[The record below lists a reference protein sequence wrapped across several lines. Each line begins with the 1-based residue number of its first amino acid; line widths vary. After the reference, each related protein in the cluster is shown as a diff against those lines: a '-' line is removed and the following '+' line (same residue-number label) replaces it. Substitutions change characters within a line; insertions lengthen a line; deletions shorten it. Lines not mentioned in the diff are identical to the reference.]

1 MVAIGRVYRQ
11 LNRADFML
19 RLSGLRSLAFLAVA
33 TAAVGNLTPAAAE
46 QRKGVFHPQV
56 AKLKNGMMVVVITN
70 RRAPVVR
77 HMVWYR
83 VGAADEPPGKSGIAH
98 FLEHLMFK
106 RTKSLKAGEFDRIIH
121 RNGGQ
126 QNAFTS
132 QDYTAYFQTV
142 AKDRLP
148 IVMRLEADRMTNLVI
163 EEKEVVA
170 ERKVVEEERRS
181 RTENRP
187 RSLLWEAARATLWRN
202 HPYGIPVIGWMHE
215 IHKLNRKDAL
225 EFYRRYY
232 RPNNAIL
239 IVGGDVTM
247 KDVLPLAKKYFGPI
261 KAGPIPPRIRPQEPP
276 SRTARRVTLRD
287 KRVARPRWGR
297 MYLGPSLNNAA
308 KKHAYALMVL
318 NQILGDSATSRLYEA
333 LVVKQKLATRAGSW
347 YDAGSFDDGEFG
359 LYINPRSGVS
369 VAKAEQAMNAEI
381 AKLLT
386 KGVTKEEVARAKQ
399 SMLDS
404 AIFARDNMYTGAMI
418 FGRALTTG
426 RTVEEVEAW
435 PQRISAVTVD
445 AVNAAARYV
454 LKDGRSVT
462 AILLPAKK
470 APTKKTT
477 AKKKGG

>member
-1 MVAIGRVYRQ
+1 MSKPSGSIFSGLCSVPLTLMALAVLAIAGSAAIG
-11 LNRADFML
+11 
-19 RLSGLRSLAFLAVA
+19 SL
-33 TAAVGNLTPAAAE
+33 PSAAAE
-46 QRKGVFHPQV
+46 ARKGVFHPQV

-106 RTKSLKAGEFDRIIH
+106 RTKSLKAGEFDRIVH

-132 QDYTAYFQTV
+132 QDYTAYYQTV
-142 AKDRLP
+142 AKDRLA

-163 EEKEVVA
+163 DQKEVAA
-170 ERKVVEEERRS
+170 ERKVIQEERRS
-181 RTENRP
+181 RTENKP
-187 RSLLWEAARATLWRN
+187 RSILWEAARATLWRN

-215 IHKLNRKDAL
+215 IEKLNRKDTLA
-225 EFYRRYY
+225 FYRRYY

-239 IVGGDVTM
+239 IVAGDVTM
-247 KDVLPLAKKYFGPI
+247 KQVLPLARKYYGPI
-261 KAGPIPPRIRPQEPP
+261 EAGPIPPRMRPQEPP

-308 KKHAYALMVL
+308 QKHAYALMVL

-333 LVVKQKLATRAGSW
+333 LVVKQKLATSAGSW
-347 YDAGSFDDGEFG
+347 YDGGSFDDGEFG
-359 LYINPRSGVS
+359 LYVNPRTGVS
-369 VAKAEQAMNAEI
+369 VARVEQAMDAEV
-381 AKLLT
+381 AKLLA
-386 KGVTKEEVARAKQ
+386 KGVTQEEVDRAKQ

-426 RTVEEVEAW
+426 RTIKEVEAW
-435 PQRISAVTVD
+435 PDRIGAVTVD
-445 AVNAAARYV
+445 TVNAAARYV
-454 LKDGRSVT
+454 LQRGRSVT

-470 APTKKTT
+470 AAK
-477 AKKKGG
+477 KKKGG

>member
-1 MVAIGRVYRQ
+1 MINPTR
-11 LNRADFML
+11 
-19 RLSGLRSLAFLAVA
+19 LRSLAALAFIGCTLWGV
-33 TAAVGNLTPAAAE
+33 PAKAE

-106 RTKSLKAGEFDRIIH
+106 RTKTLKAGEFDRIIH

-163 EEKEVVA
+163 DKKEVAA

-181 RTENRP
+181 RTENKP
-187 RSLLWEAARATLWRN
+187 NSLLWEAARAALWRN
-202 HPYGIPVIGWMHE
+202 HPYGSPVIGWMHE

-239 IVGGDVTM
+239 IVAGDVTL
-247 KDVLPLAKKYFGPI
+247 KEVLPLAKKYYGPI

-276 SRTARRVTLRD
+276 SRTSRRVTLRD
-287 KRVARPRWGR
+287 KRVARARWGR
-297 MYLGPSLNNAA
+297 VYLAPSLNNAG

-318 NQILGDSATSRLYEA
+318 NQILGDSATSRFYES
-333 LVVKQKLATRAGSW
+333 LVVKQKLATRAGTW
-347 YDAGSFDDGEFG
+347 YDSGSFDSGEFG
-359 LYINPRSGVS
+359 LYANPRGGVS
-369 VAKAEQAMNAEI
+369 VATVERAMDVEI
-381 AKLLT
+381 AALLA
-386 KGVTKEEVARAKQ
+386 KGVTKEEVDRAKQ
-399 SMLDS
+399 SMLDA
-404 AIFARDNMYTGAMI
+404 AIFARDNMYTGASI

-426 RTVEEVEAW
+426 RTVAEVEAW
-435 PQRISAVTVD
+435 PERISSVTVE
-445 AVNAAARYV
+445 AVNAAARLV
-454 LKDGRSVT
+454 LSSRGSVT

-470 APTKKTT
+470 PATP
-477 AKKKGG
+477 KKKGG

>member
-1 MVAIGRVYRQ
+1 MSKP
-11 LNRADFML
+11 
-19 RLSGLRSLAFLAVA
+19 SGLKLLMALAVA
-33 TAAVGNLTPAAAE
+33 GGVVANQPSAAAE
-46 QRKGVFHPQV
+46 KRKGVFQPQV
-56 AKLKNGMMVVVITN
+56 ATLKNGMMVVVITN

-106 RTKSLKAGEFDRIIH
+106 RTKILKAGEFDRIVH

-148 IVMRLEADRMTNLVI
+148 IVMRLEADRMINLVI
-163 EEKEVVA
+163 DVKEVAA

-187 RSLLWEAARATLWRN
+187 NSLLWEAARATLWRN

-225 EFYRRYY
+225 AFYRRYY
-232 RPNNAIL
+232 RPNNAVL
-239 IVGGDVTM
+239 IVAGDVTM
-247 KDVLPLAKKYFGPI
+247 KEVLPLAKKYYGPI

-276 SRTARRVTLRD
+276 SRTARRVTLHD
-287 KRVARPRWGR
+287 KRVAQPRLGR
-297 MYLGPSLNNAA
+297 MYLAPSLNNAQ

-318 NQILGDSATSRLYEA
+318 NQILGSSAVSRLYES

-347 YDAGSFDDGEFG
+347 YDGGSFDDGEFG
-359 LYINPRSGVS
+359 LYANPRSGVS
-369 VAKAEQAMNAEI
+369 VAKVEQALDAEI

-386 KGVTKEEVARAKQ
+386 KGVTKEEVDRAKQ

-426 RTVEEVEAW
+426 RTIKEVEAW
-435 PQRISAVTVD
+435 PKRIGSVTVE

-454 LKDGRSVT
+454 LRSRRSVT

-470 APTKKTT
+470 AALKKAAPKKAA
-477 AKKKGG
+477 AKKKEG